1 VHVAEATGYLRKM
14 QDGYR
19 DGDPQS
25 ESVSA
30 PKRVETPP
38 RRGRIIPI
46 VIAVLLLA
54 GSRSLRH
61 SSWRRSMRTESVTAE
76 DRR

>member
-1 VHVAEATGYLRKM
+1 MDRDVHVAEATGYLRKM

-30 PKRVETPP
+30 PKGDETPP
-38 RRGRIIPI
+38 RRGRITPI

-54 GSRSLRH
+54 LFALAAAL
-61 SSWRRSMRTESVTAE
+61 VVAAITAN
-76 DRR
+76 